1 MRTYVCTLG
10 YHSTRVTRP
19 VLDNG
24 INSGDRIVLLRP
36 TEDDDED
43 GRAEQA
49 VDDIREMASTIDPE
63 SRVETAQLR
72 TASFTETVRDC
83 LALLTDAEGDTI
95 AVFGGGP
102 REVFLPFTVAV
113 CTRRDLVTEA
123 LQFRDMDGVVSEV
136 PVPDLLARV
145 PSRTD
150 PTLALIDDLGGET
163 TLPELSAASDH
174 SKSTVGR
181 HLDELEAAGLVST
194 ESEGQTR
201 LIGLTLTGELH
212 LSRG

>member
-24 INSGDRIVLLRP
+24 INSGDQIVVLRP
-36 TEDDDED
+36 AEDDDED
-43 GRAEQA
+43 RRAEQA
-49 VDDIREMASTIDPE
+49 VDDIRGMINTIDPE
-63 SRVETAQLR
+63 SRVKTAQLR
-72 TASFTETVRDC
+72 TVSFTETVRDC
-83 LALLTDAEGDTI
+83 LDILAGAEGDLV

-113 CTRRDLVTEA
+113 CTRQDLVVEA
-123 LQFRDMDGVVSEV
+123 LQFRDTDGVVNEV
-136 PVPDLLARV
+136 PIPDLLARV
-145 PSRTD
+145 PSRAE
-150 PTLALIDDLGGET
+150 PTLSLIDEFGGET
-163 TLPELSAASDH
+163 TLPELSAASEH

-181 HLDELEAAGLVST
+181 HLNELEKEGLVET

-201 LIGLTLTGELH
+201 LVGLTLTGDLYLH
-212 LSRG
+212 RV